1 MLQNITKD
9 QLNWIKYN
17 LLVAVV
23 IVQWVAL
30 GIITKHYWDKDE
42 AESTRK
48 EKQLEEKDEVIK
60 IYREATMRAAE
71 IEKQSRILKELK

>member
-1 MLQNITKD
+1 MLQNITKE

-23 IVQWVAL
+23 IVQWAAL
-30 GIITKHYWDKDE
+30 AIITNHYWNKEE
-42 AESTRK
+42 AESARK